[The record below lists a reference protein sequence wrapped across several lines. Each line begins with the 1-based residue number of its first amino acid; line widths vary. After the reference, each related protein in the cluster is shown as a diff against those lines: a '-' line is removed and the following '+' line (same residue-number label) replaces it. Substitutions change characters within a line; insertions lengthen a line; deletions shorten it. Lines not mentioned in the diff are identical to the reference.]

1 MRLLPN
7 IEYEGHVI
15 SLQDPVVMDGEL
27 ATHCEYLS
35 AEFNYLNR
43 AGLPE
48 SRTDMIFIKLYTDN
62 IRVDIRADVFNQKCK
77 ELFREQEYYED
88 DYGCHYF
95 SHSFY
100 EDNMYYANWFINR
113 LNDPQCIT
121 DGHLDKTKCMI
132 RLIRQGRVRYDYQ
145 RSRYVPAQQYFE
157 TIRIN
162 VENIQ
167 AGRVAVYNGPSV
179 QTLGSSEDLGGY
191 ADDRCYRQVVNYSG
205 FQTQSRFDE
214 EFGTRF
220 YTTSNEIPQSE
231 KKYIHSFNY
240 KPEYIPHYME
250 NENPD
255 TTLLLGAEIEVAGNH
270 PETDKRIK
278 EDTVKKCIQ
287 IINGSDSDEENL
299 IYSTHDGTVQIEFD
313 TMPCSLG
320 FHKNKMNYKEM
331 FEYLDSVGY
340 KGHDCDCAGLHIHA
354 DRKYL
359 GRTKFQQDLVIA
371 KILYIIE
378 KFNDDLCIIARR
390 NNGYSVFCGDKCT
403 SDTAVTLY
411 GKYRDTGKKAAL
423 NLQHPNTIEF
433 RMFRSTLKYETL
445 LLTLELVQDIINF
458 SKNISFE
465 ELEDMSWNNLMDTF
479 SDELKEYYISR
490 RNKEF
495 EKKINKSEV
504 IKKEKKKL
512 RKKISDLRKQIQ
524 RSIIPME
531 KKKLNKEMD
540 ELQKN
545 LNKLSK
551 TPDHAER
558 IWGDPST
565 GHIENVHDAIF
576 NDTGTLNSI
585 YAISSH
591 ESVRRRRAESLPL
604 DDRDI
609 RIINEVWTDM
619 EI

>member
-1 MRLLPN
+1 MRLLPAFT
-7 IEYEGHVI
+7 YEGHTI

-27 ATHCEYLS
+27 VTRCAYLTAVNS
-35 AEFNYLNR
+35 QSSIINF
-43 AGLPE
+43 
-48 SRTDMIFIKLYTDN
+48 TLYTDTTSVV
-62 IRVDIRADVFNQKCK
+62 IPADTFNHKCQ
-77 ELFREQEYYED
+77 ELLRDYEYYED
-88 DYGCHYF
+88 DRGQHFF
-95 SHSFY
+95 SSPFQSGNTNY
-100 EDNMYYANWFINR
+100 SEWFIDR
-113 LNDPQCIT
+113 INDPRCIT
-121 DGHLDKTKCMI
+121 DGRLDRNKCVR
-132 RLIRQGRVRYDYQ
+132 RLFYQGRASYDCQ
-145 RSRYVPAQQYFE
+145 RNNYVIYPTQRFE
-157 TIRIN
+157 TIYVN
-162 VENIQ
+162 AENIV
-167 AGRVAVYNGPSV
+167 AGRVSTRNGV
-179 QTLGSSEDLGGY
+179 DGY
-191 ADDRCYRQVVNYSG
+191 ATDRNGRRLFNYSG
-205 FQTQSRFDE
+205 FQSE
-214 EFGTRF
+214 TRF
-220 YTTSNEIPQSE
+220 EPSIFSMEFNEISQPE
-231 KKYIHSFNY
+231 KKYIHSYNY
-240 KPEYIPHYME
+240 KPDYIPHYIE

-270 PETDKRIK
+270 PETDRRIK
-278 EDTVKKCIQ
+278 EDVVKKCIQ

-313 TMPCSLG
+313 TMPCSLE
-320 FHKNKMNYKEM
+320 FHKNKMNYRKM
-331 FEYLDSVGY
+331 FKYLDSVGY

-390 NNGYSVFCGDKCT
+390 NNDYSVFCGDKCT

-411 GKYRDTGKKAAL
+411 GKYRNIGKKAAL
-423 NLQHPNTIEF
+423 NLQHSNTIEF

-465 ELEDMSWNNLMDTF
+465 ELEDMSWNDLMDTF
-479 SDELKEYYISR
+479 SDALKRYYISR

-495 EKKINKSEV
+495 EKKINKSDV

-512 RKKISDLRKQIQ
+512 RKKISDLRKRIQ
-524 RSIIPME
+524 RCIIPME

-540 ELQKN
+540 ELQKH

-551 TPDHAER
+551 TPEHTER

-565 GHIENVHDAIF
+565 GHVENVHDAIF
-576 NDTGTLNSI
+576 NDAGTSNSI
-585 YAISSH
+585 CTISSH
-591 ESVRRRRAESLPL
+591 ESVRGRRVESLPL

-609 RIINEVWTDM
+609 RRINEIWDGYGNINTALVTD
-619 EI
+619 

>member
-1 MRLLPN
+1 MRLLPSFQ
-7 IEYEGHVI
+7 YDGHII

-27 ATHCEYLS
+27 VIRCACLD
-35 AEFNYLNR
+35 AEFDGRSSIMNF
-43 AGLPE
+43 
-48 SRTDMIFIKLYTDN
+48 TLYTDTTS
-62 IRVDIRADVFNQKCK
+62 VMIRADIFDRQCQ
-77 ELFREQEYYED
+77 ELLGDWTFFED
-88 DYGCHYF
+88 DRGQHFF
-95 SHSFY
+95 SSPFQSGNTNY
-100 EDNMYYANWFINR
+100 SEWFIDR
-113 LNDPQCIT
+113 INDPRCIT
-121 DGHLDKTKCMI
+121 DGRLDRDKCVR
-132 RLIRQGRVRYDYQ
+132 RLFCQGRASYDCQ
-145 RSRYVPAQQYFE
+145 RNSYVMYPTQRFEVINTTEGDFAPGRIAAYNGQSVQMHGFSDSTDRYV
-157 TIRIN
+157 TDRN
-162 VENIQ
+162 
-167 AGRVAVYNGPSV
+167 GRR
-179 QTLGSSEDLGGY
+179 LF
-191 ADDRCYRQVVNYSG
+191 NYSG
-205 FQTQSRFDE
+205 FQSV
-214 EFGTRF
+214 TRF
-220 YTTSNEIPQSE
+220 ESSSFSMEFNEISQPE
-231 KKYIHSFNY
+231 KKYIHSYNY
-240 KPEYIPHYME
+240 KPDYIPHYIE

-270 PETDKRIK
+270 PETDRRIK
-278 EDTVKKCIQ
+278 EDVVKKCIQ

-313 TMPCSLG
+313 TMPCSLE
-320 FHKNKMNYKEM
+320 FHKNKMNYRKM
-331 FEYLDSVGY
+331 FKYLDSVGY

-390 NNGYSVFCGDKCT
+390 NNDYSVFCGDKCT

-411 GKYRDTGKKAAL
+411 GKYRNIGKRAAL
-423 NLQHPNTIEF
+423 NLQHSNTIEF

-465 ELEDMSWNNLMDTF
+465 ELEDMSWNDLMDTF
-479 SDELKEYYISR
+479 SDELKRYYISR

-512 RKKISDLRKQIQ
+512 RKKISDLRKRIQ
-524 RSIIPME
+524 RCIIPME

-540 ELQKN
+540 ELQKY

-551 TPDHAER
+551 TPEHTER

-576 NDTGTLNSI
+576 NVPVSLNSI
-585 YAISSH
+585 YDISYR
-591 ESVRRRRAESLPL
+591 ESACGRRAESPL
-604 DDRDI
+604 SNDIDI
-609 RIINEVWTDM
+609 RRINEIGDN
-619 EI
+619 IPI

>member
-1 MRLLPN
+1 MRLLPSFQ
-7 IEYEGHVI
+7 YDGHII

-27 ATHCEYLS
+27 VIRCACLN
-35 AEFNYLNR
+35 AEFDGESSILTFTLFTNI
-43 AGLPE
+43 AGV
-48 SRTDMIFIKLYTDN
+48 T
-62 IRVDIRADVFNQKCK
+62 IRADIFDRQCQ
-77 ELFREQEYYED
+77 ELLGDWTFFED
-88 DYGCHYF
+88 DRGQHFF
-95 SHSFY
+95 SSPFQSGNTNY
-100 EDNMYYANWFINR
+100 SEWFIDR
-113 LNDPQCIT
+113 INDPRCIT
-121 DGHLDKTKCMI
+121 DGRLDRDKCVR
-132 RLIRQGRVRYDYQ
+132 RLFCQGRASYDCQ
-145 RSRYVPAQQYFE
+145 RNSYVMYPTQRFEVINTTEGDFAPGRIAAYNGQSVQMHGFSDSTDRYV
-157 TIRIN
+157 TDRN
-162 VENIQ
+162 
-167 AGRVAVYNGPSV
+167 GRR
-179 QTLGSSEDLGGY
+179 LF
-191 ADDRCYRQVVNYSG
+191 NYSG
-205 FQTQSRFDE
+205 FQSV
-214 EFGTRF
+214 TRF
-220 YTTSNEIPQSE
+220 ESSSFSMEFNEISQPE
-231 KKYIHSFNY
+231 KKYIHSYNY
-240 KPEYIPHYME
+240 KPDYIPHYIE

-270 PETDKRIK
+270 PETDRRIK
-278 EDTVKKCIQ
+278 EDVVKKCIQ

-313 TMPCSLG
+313 TMPCSLE
-320 FHKNKMNYKEM
+320 FHKNKMNYRKM
-331 FEYLDSVGY
+331 FKYLDSVGY

-390 NNGYSVFCGDKCT
+390 NNDYSVFCGDKCT

-411 GKYRDTGKKAAL
+411 GKYRNIGKRAAL
-423 NLQHPNTIEF
+423 NLQHSNTIEF

-465 ELEDMSWNNLMDTF
+465 ELEDMSWNDLMDTF
-479 SDELKEYYISR
+479 SDELKRYYISR

-512 RKKISDLRKQIQ
+512 RKKISDLRKRIQ
-524 RSIIPME
+524 RCIIPME

-540 ELQKN
+540 ELQKH

-551 TPDHAER
+551 TPEHTER

-576 NDTGTLNSI
+576 NVPVSLNSI
-585 YAISSH
+585 YDISYR
-591 ESVRRRRAESLPL
+591 ESVCGRRAESPL
-604 DDRDI
+604 LNDIDI
-609 RIINEVWTDM
+609 RRINEIGDN
-619 EI
+619 IPI

>member
-1 MRLLPN
+1 MRLLPSFQ
-7 IEYEGHVI
+7 YDGHII

-27 ATHCEYLS
+27 VTRCACLDTELDTIT
-35 AEFNYLNR
+35 FTLFTD
-43 AGLPE
+43 
-48 SRTDMIFIKLYTDN
+48 RTSVT
-62 IRVDIRADVFNQKCK
+62 IRVDIFNRACK
-77 ELFREQEYYED
+77 ELLRGWVFFED
-88 DYGCHYF
+88 DRGRHYF
-95 SHSFY
+95 SSSFQSGNINY
-100 EDNMYYANWFINR
+100 FQWFIDR
-113 LNDPQCIT
+113 INDSRCIT
-121 DGHLDKTKCMI
+121 DGRLDRNKCLE
-132 RLIRQGRVRYDYQ
+132 RVFHQGRARYDCQ
-145 RSRYVPAQQYFE
+145 RNDYIIYPTQRFE
-157 TIRIN
+157 TIYISS
-162 VENIQ
+162 EDI
-167 AGRVAVYNGPSV
+167 AEGRVAAYNGPSV
-179 QTLGSSEDLGGY
+179 QMRAISDNTDGY
-191 ADDRCYRQVVNYSG
+191 VTDRNGAQLFNYSG
-205 FQTQSRFDE
+205 FQSE
-214 EFGTRF
+214 TRF
-220 YTTSNEIPQSE
+220 EPSIFSMEFNEISQPE
-231 KKYIHSFNY
+231 KKYIHSYNY
-240 KPEYIPHYME
+240 KPDYIPHYIE

-270 PETDKRIK
+270 PETDRRIK
-278 EDTVKKCIQ
+278 EDVVKKCIQ

-313 TMPCSLG
+313 TMPCSLE
-320 FHKNKMNYKEM
+320 FHKNKMNYRKM
-331 FEYLDSVGY
+331 FKYLDSVGY

-390 NNGYSVFCGDKCT
+390 NNDYSVFCGDKCT

-411 GKYRDTGKKAAL
+411 GKYRNIGKRAAL
-423 NLQHPNTIEF
+423 NLQHSNTIEF

-495 EKKINKSEV
+495 EKKINKPEV

-512 RKKISDLRKQIQ
+512 RKKISDLRKRIQ
-524 RSIIPME
+524 RCIIPME

-540 ELQKN
+540 ELQKY

-551 TPDHAER
+551 TPEHAER
-558 IWGDPST
+558 TWGNPST

-576 NDTGTLNSI
+576 NDTGTSNSI
-585 YAISSH
+585 CTTIPPH
-591 ESVRRRRAESLPL
+591 EYLRGRRAESSPL
-604 DDRDI
+604 DDIDI
-609 RIINEVWTDM
+609 RRINVWDGCSN
-619 EI
+619 INI

>member
-1 MRLLPN
+1 MRLLPDFQ
-7 IEYEGHVI
+7 YEGHTI
-15 SLQDPVVMDGEL
+15 SLQDPVVMDGKL
-27 ATHCEYLS
+27 VTRCAYLS
-35 AEFNYLNR
+35 NGFDGRLSIVNF
-43 AGLPE
+43 
-48 SRTDMIFIKLYTDN
+48 TLYTDTTSVV
-62 IRVDIRADVFNQKCK
+62 IAASAFNHLCQ
-77 ELFREQEYYED
+77 ELLRIYEYYAD
-88 DYGCHYF
+88 DRGPHYLYGPLQSESPNY
-95 SHSFY
+95 SK
-100 EDNMYYANWFINR
+100 WFIDR
-113 LNDPQCIT
+113 INDPQCIT
-121 DGHLDKTKCMI
+121 NGYLDKDKCI
-132 RLIRQGRVRYDYQ
+132 RRLVLQGRARYDCQ
-145 RSRYVPAQQYFE
+145 RCDYIICPTQRFE
-157 TIRIN
+157 TIYISS
-162 VENIQ
+162 EDI
-167 AGRVAVYNGPSV
+167 AEGRVAAYNGPSV
-179 QTLGSSEDLGGY
+179 QMRANSDNT
-191 ADDRCYRQVVNYSG
+191 DRYVTDRRGAPLFNYSV
-205 FQTQSRFDE
+205 FESV
-214 EFGTRF
+214 TRF
-220 YTTSNEIPQSE
+220 ESSSFSMEFNEISQPE
-231 KKYIHSFNY
+231 KKYIHSYNY
-240 KPEYIPHYME
+240 KPDYIPHYIE

-270 PETDKRIK
+270 PETDRRIK

-313 TMPCSLG
+313 TMPCSLE
-320 FHKNKMNYKEM
+320 FHKNKINYRKM
-331 FEYLDSVGY
+331 FKYLDSVGY
-340 KGHDCDCAGLHIHA
+340 KGHDCKNAGLHIHA

-359 GRTKFQQDLVIA
+359 GKTKFQQDLVIA

-390 NNGYSVFCGDKCT
+390 NNGYSVFCGDKCA

-411 GKYRDTGKKAAL
+411 GKYRNTGKRAAL
-423 NLQHPNTIEF
+423 NLQHSNTIEF

-495 EKKINKSEV
+495 EKKINKPEV

-512 RKKISDLRKQIQ
+512 RKKISDLRKRIQ
-524 RSIIPME
+524 RCIIPME

-540 ELQKN
+540 ELQKY

-551 TPDHAER
+551 TPEHTER

-565 GHIENVHDAIF
+565 GHVENIHDAIF
-576 NDTGTLNSI
+576 NDAGTSNSI
-585 YAISSH
+585 CTTIPRS
-591 ESVRRRRAESLPL
+591 RMAESSLL
-604 DDRDI
+604 DDIDI
-609 RIINEVWTDM
+609 RRIDESWDDI